1 MVVHGHV
8 INGTI
13 KLDGAVVLPEGAAV
27 QVIVSNESMQ
37 KSGTGGIPSLLE
49 RLQGIVGSIDDLPAD
64 SSTNLDNYLYGNSQ
78 R

>member
-13 KLDGAVVLPEGAAV
+13 MLDGAVVLPEGAAV
-27 QVIVSNESMQ
+27 QVIVSAESMQ
-37 KSGTGGIPSLLE
+37 KSGTGEIPSLLE